1 MHLQYQAIASL
12 YSFIFGIGS
21 VYCDEKSNKIRFW
34 STEIQSSLEKVL
46 RRKWMLNYHWSWKHN
61 LWKTYLCIYFKV
73 GKSFFAYSNKC
84 IPLLSYPSYWAF
96 RTSKFWSICKIQ
108 HAHILFT
115 QCIITFSAVKHMHVV
130 SFNPLII
137 AVLKR
142 RFR

>member
-12 YSFIFGIGS
+12 YSFVFGRS

-61 LWKTYLCIYFKV
+61 LWKTYLCIYSKV

-84 IPLLSYPSYWAF
+84 IQLLSYPSYWAF